1 MAVDPRTENSGIFLF
16 GPFRL
21 STGERRLEKDGR
33 SLSVGGRAFDI
44 LVVLLENAGHVV
56 SKRELLARVWADV
69 IVDEG
74 SLRFHVS
81 ELRKV
86 LGDGQSEDRYV
97 GNVPGRG
104 YCFVA
109 TVSREAAPAPSVS
122 LTAAKTQKL
131 HNLPVQLGRMVGRE
145 EAVHAICA
153 QLANRRFVTIV
164 GPGGIGK
171 TTIAIAI
178 GHKQLETFA
187 GAIHFVDLAQLND
200 PALVSV
206 ALATAFGLS
215 VHSEDPLPGLVSFLR
230 DQRCLVILDSS
241 EHLIDA
247 VASIAERI
255 FSEAQDIHILA
266 TSREPL
272 QAEGENV
279 YRLHPLDS
287 PIDGTGLSAQQA
299 MQFPAVQMF
308 VERVSA
314 STNQFELTDENAP
327 AVGEICRKLDGIALA
342 IELAA
347 SRVEAYGV
355 EGTAALLDDNF
366 RLLWRGRRTALARH
380 RTLGAVLEW
389 SYNLLTEV
397 ERTALRRLSV
407 FVGAFTFEAGQ
418 SILLADVSF
427 QGEMADVLSDLVA
440 KSLVSVVGSPP
451 HYRLLDTTRAYVR
464 AKLSESGEEA
474 VIARRHA
481 LYYIATLEAAN
492 ALSAEVLNGAWLAA
506 YADHVG
512 NARAA
517 LEWSFSPQGEPEV
530 AVALAAATA
539 PLFLRMS
546 LLAECHRWTG
556 RAIETLDSAAIGT
569 GQELEL
575 VAFHGQSLMFTKG
588 GQAALTALERGL
600 ALAQR
605 LGSPYQAL
613 RFLDGIRVFHIRN
626 GAFRDALAFADQSK
640 AVLDDPSDPA
650 SRAASDWMLTNSL
663 HMKGDQALALT
674 HCLAALS
681 RMPAS
686 LRHNIVHF
694 GYDHRIAALC
704 NLGRI
709 LWLHGQASEASLKAK
724 KGISEAK
731 SIGHSFTLCISLIW
745 AIPVFLWSGDS
756 QNATE
761 SIDVLS
767 LHAKKYALGPY
778 HAVSLGFRGEHAIKC
793 GDFATGIELLKT
805 AVEMLRPRPYQNFF
819 EVFAASLAD
828 CLALTGAFAE
838 GLVIID
844 EAIAGD
850 ENRGGSFYTAEIL
863 RIKGNIL
870 ASLQRY
876 ADAEAYLKDSRETA
890 LRQAALSW
898 ELRAVTSLAK
908 LYAQQRNIQ
917 AALEILEPTFNRF
930 QIDINNADISEATET
945 LLDLKSS
952 I

>member
-1 MAVDPRTENSGIFLF
+1 MAIDSHTETSGIFLF

-21 STGERRLEKDGR
+21 SMGGRRLEKDGR
-33 SLSVGGRAFDI
+33 PLTIGGRAFDV
-44 LVVLLENAGHVV
+44 LVVLLENAGRVV
-56 SKRELLARVWADV
+56 SKRDLLARVWADV

-86 LGDGQSEDRYV
+86 LGDGQSEESYV
-97 GNVPGRG
+97 SNVPGRG

-109 TVSREAAPAPSVS
+109 PVSREAAPAPTVN
-122 LTAAKTQKL
+122 LIAAKTQKS

-145 EAVHAICA
+145 EEVHAICA

-171 TTIAIAI
+171 TTVAIAI
-178 GHKQLETFA
+178 GHKQLDTFA

-255 FSEAQDIHILA
+255 FSEARDIHILA

-287 PIDGTGLSAQQA
+287 PIDGTGLSAKQA

-314 STNQFELTDENAP
+314 SMNQFELTDGNAP
-327 AVGEICRKLDGIALA
+327 AVAEICRKLDGIALA

-347 SRVEAYGV
+347 SRVEAYGL

-389 SYNLLTEV
+389 SYNLLSEV
-397 ERTALRRLSV
+397 ERAALRRLSV
-407 FVGAFTFEAGQ
+407 FVGAFKFEAAQ
-418 SILLADVSF
+418 SILLADVLF

-440 KSLVSVVGSPP
+440 KSLVSVVGHPP
-451 HYRLLDTTRAYVR
+451 RYRLLDTTRAYVR
-464 AKLSESGEEA
+464 GKLSESGEETI
-474 VIARRHA
+474 IARRHA
-481 LYYIATLEAAN
+481 LYYIAVLEAAN
-492 ALSAEVLNGAWLAA
+492 ALSEEVLNGAWLAA
-506 YADHVG
+506 YAEHVG

-517 LEWSFSPQGEPEV
+517 LEWSFSSQGDVEIG
-530 AVALAAATA
+530 VALAAATA

-556 RAIETLDSAAIGT
+556 RGIETLDSAAVGS

-575 VAFHGQSLMFTKG
+575 IAFHGQSLMFTKG
-588 GQAALTALERGL
+588 GQAALNALERGL
-600 ALAQR
+600 VLAEK
-605 LGSPYQAL
+605 LAMPYQSL

-626 GAFRDALAFADQSK
+626 GAFRDALAFAEQS
-640 AVLDDPSDPA
+640 AVALETSSNLA

-674 HCLAALS
+674 HCVAALS
-681 RMPAS
+681 RMPS
-686 LRHNIVHF
+686 TLRHNIVHF

-709 LWLHGQASEASLKAK
+709 LWLRGRTEEARAKAKQGVSEAQ
-724 KGISEAK
+724 

-756 QNATE
+756 QSAIE
-761 SIDVLS
+761 SVEILS

-778 HAVSLGFRGEHAIKC
+778 HAVSLGFMGEHSIKF
-793 GDFATGIELLKT
+793 GDVAAGSKLLET
-805 AVEMLRPRPYQNFF
+805 AVEMLRPRPYQNYFDI
-819 EVFAASLAD
+819 FATSLAD
-828 CLALTGAFAE
+828 SLALTGALAE
-838 GLVIID
+838 SLVIID
-844 EAIAGD
+844 EAIASD
-850 ENRGGSFYTAEIL
+850 ENRGGSFYTPEIL
-863 RIKGNIL
+863 RTKGNIL
-870 ASLQRY
+870 ASMRRH
-876 ADAEAYLKDSRETA
+876 ADAEAHLRDAGEAAR
-890 LRQAALSW
+890 RQAASSW

-908 LYAQQRNIQ
+908 LYSQQGNVH
-917 AALEILEPTFNRF
+917 AALEVLEPAYTRL
-930 QIDINNADISEATET
+930 QIGIDNTDIYEAAET
-945 LLDLKSS
+945 LQELKGSV
-952 I
+952 